1 MSENTMTDQNTVA
14 PGSAEPEKNTQPA
27 SGGPIVSRCYVVAFV
42 IVTAYGRY
50 TSCLR

>member
-14 PGSAEPEKNTQPA
+14 PGSAEPNTQPA
-27 SGGPIVSRCYVVAFV
+27 SGGPIVNRRYVVAFV